1 MPEEEI
7 ILAEVSQKPK
17 MVDASTQTEEPV
29 AQEGE
34 HDHHGREHHGGRGH
48 RGHHGH
54 HGDADKSDDQ
64 KMKMHEGHGRHH
76 GGRHGRHHKK
86 HHCCMACP
94 FIGLG
99 VVLVLHA
106 IFQYKQ
112 LEAVRSLEEI
122 TGKKKWGGCGQWRK
136 NCGPVAWKGGR
147 WGGYGRCGPRMTTQI

>member
-7 ILAEVSQKPK
+7 LLAEVSEEPQ
-17 MVDASTQTEEPV
+17 MADASTQTEEPV

-34 HDHHGREHHGGRGH
+34 HDHHGRKRHGGHGH
-48 RGHHGH
+48 HEYRGHHG
-54 HGDADKSDDQ
+54 D
-64 KMKMHEGHGRHH
+64 HEDRGRHH
-76 GGRHGRHHKK
+76 GGHHGRHHKK

-99 VVLVLHA
+99 LVLALHA

-147 WGGYGRCGPRMTTQI
+147 WGGYGRCGPRMTTQV

>member
-7 ILAEVSQKPK
+7 FLAEVSEKPE
-17 MVDASTQTEEPV
+17 MVDASSQTEEPV

-34 HDHHGREHHGGRGH
+34 HDHHGRKHHGGHGQGRGKGH
-48 RGHHGH
+48 GRGRGHHGH
-54 HGDADKSDDQ
+54 HGHQEDHEDQ
-64 KMKMHEGHGRHH
+64 GRHQ

-99 VVLVLHA
+99 AVLVLHA

-112 LEAVRSLEEI
+112 LKAVRSLEEI

-147 WGGYGRCGPRMTTQI
+147 WGG